1 MSRHSLFL
9 LWLIASTPVL
19 AQSDE
24 IIVTGRGLDEG
35 LGEAVYDVAIISRER
50 LTGSASNRLEDILR
64 DVPGF
69 QNFRRSDARSANPTS
84 QGATLRA
91 LGGNASSRALLL
103 LDGVPQTD
111 PFGGWIY
118 WPAYDPRRLGSVRVM
133 RGGGSGA
140 NGPGALAGTIELSSA
155 TPAQVEGVR
164 GELAYGSRD
173 SIDGFAS
180 LGARIGEGFV
190 VASGSYAR
198 GDGFVPVIARQRGE
212 VDRRSPYEQASVA
225 LRGAIPLSETIEI
238 QANGLW
244 FRDER

>member
-50 LTGSASNRLEDILR
+50 LTSSASNRLEDVLR

-69 QNFRRSDARSANPTS
+69 QLFRRSDARSANPTS

-91 LGGNASSRALLL
+91 LGGNASSRALLI

-111 PFGGWIY
+111 PFGGWIS
-118 WPAYDPRRLGSVRVM
+118 WPAYDPQRLGRARVT
-133 RGGGSGA
+133 RGGGAVA
-140 NGPGALAGTIELSSA
+140 NGPGALAGTIELESA
-155 TPAQVEGVR
+155 GPAELDGF
-164 GELAYGSRD
+164 GGSLAYGSRD
-173 SIDGFAS
+173 SIDAHAGLGLVLGSGFLSAS
-180 LGARIGEGFV
+180 AAYG
-190 VASGSYAR
+190 R
-198 GDGFVPVIARQRGE
+198 GDGFIPVVE
-212 VDRRSPYEQASVA
+212 E
-225 LRGAIPLSETIEI
+225 
-238 QANGLW
+238 
-244 FRDER
+244 